1 MVSAGLSY
9 STPHRIYRAPA
20 SPVTGGRVCG
30 RAGWLVHTRIK
41 ERRAPCSIYLEYVRV
56 EASSTCIY
64 SSRFGSYGVS
74 GSRVRRRASPRVVHA
89 YTRPRHATEAPAP
102 LPSLQFTHAYFMV
115 WIFLGDWPDRIR
127 LTVTRHFFSIFF
139 SRKAETRF
147 MRGAAAYM
155 GWLARLTSRG
165 TVRLSVVY
173 LSPNGT

>member
-1 MVSAGLSY
+1 MYLRRQVVEFSDS
-9 STPHRIYRAPA
+9 
-20 SPVTGGRVCG
+20 RVC
-30 RAGWLVHTRIK
+30 AGGLPLPGCTN
-41 ERRAPCSIYLEYVRV
+41 PDMQP
-56 EASSTCIY
+56 T
-64 SSRFGSYGVS
+64 
-74 GSRVRRRASPRVVHA
+74 
-89 YTRPRHATEAPAP
+89 APAP

-173 LSPNGT
+173 LSPNGI